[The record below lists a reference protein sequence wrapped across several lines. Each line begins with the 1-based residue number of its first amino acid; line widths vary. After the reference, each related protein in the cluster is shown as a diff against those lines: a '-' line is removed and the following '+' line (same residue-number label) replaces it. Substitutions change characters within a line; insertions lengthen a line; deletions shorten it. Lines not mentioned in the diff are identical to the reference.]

1 MFGWFRTKS
10 AKSTEIPTVPPTESQ
25 RVPHWSA
32 HMWYRFVTYREDNTL
47 SLGVDVMADGP
58 DIVMVPSADAWD
70 RSSPPFAQGR
80 RDEILE
86 RLKDVKWNRELVWE
100 VSDAASCSSHDPSS
114 SVVPGSIESTPGG
127 SYVEQLNLFEPDSP
141 LSFDKVRG
149 LWMEVEEQFAAG
161 AHGRVTLLVSTARP
175 NSMFKLISLPALQRN
190 PNVTLHFQ

>member
-161 AHGRVTLLVSTARP
+161 AHRSRHAIRFHRSPEQHVQIDLAAC
-175 NSMFKLISLPALQRN
+175 IQRN
-190 PNVTLHFQ
+190 PNVTLHFK